1 MKNNRFAIAL
11 LSGLLVL
18 TILLALFGPNLFRKR
33 NATAQHTGA
42 PPAFI
47 AAKGIVESEEKVDVS
62 SKVSST
68 ISAILVTEGDAVK
81 KGQALV
87 RFDDSKIQSQVNMAE
102 STLLEAQARLR
113 ELETGYRKEDV
124 EMARS
129 RLQWAEAKHREAE
142 EEFERQKRL
151 YEKEATTLVELRKAE
166 EEFKKATAELDEA
179 RVNAQKFKRGARAEE
194 IEQARSAVEKAD
206 SELKFYLASLD
217 DYTLKAPFNGVITD
231 KFKNVGEAVEIGTPI
246 LELVNPERLRIR
258 AELEETDVGKV
269 KEGQSVEVTTD
280 AYKDKIYKGTVYKVL
295 PNVKRKSQ
303 RTFDPMASFD
313 INTQIIFVKLEDYA
327 GLTNNMTVTVRFLR

>member
-1 MKNNRFAIAL
+1 MKNNRFAIFL

-33 NATAQHTGA
+33 NATAQHTGT

-68 ISAILVTEGDAVK
+68 ISAILVTEGDSVK
-81 KGQALV
+81 KGQAVV
-87 RFDDSKIQSQVNMAE
+87 RFDDSKIRSQVNMAE
-102 STLLEAQARLR
+102 SALLEARARLK
-113 ELETGYRKEDV
+113 ELETGYRQEDV
-124 EMARS
+124 EMAKS

-151 YEKEATTLVELRKAE
+151 YEKEATTLVELKKAE
-166 EEFKKATAELDEA
+166 EEFKKASAELDES

-206 SELKFYLASLD
+206 SELQFYLASLE
-217 DYTLKAPFNGVITD
+217 DYTVKAPFSGVITD
-231 KFKNVGEAVEIGTPI
+231 KFKSVGEAVDIGTPV
-246 LELVNPERLRIR
+246 LELVNPEKLRIR

-269 KEGQSVEVTTD
+269 REGQSVEVTTD
-280 AYKDKIYKGTVYKVL
+280 AYRDKTFKGTVYKVL

-313 INTQIIFVKLEDYA
+313 INTQIIFIKLDDYT